1 MAYKFKEH
9 VYDVKTSD
17 ANYVDLFIQTKTAV
31 DDVLVNNM
39 KKYVLNNANM
49 TVAMQKVDS
58 QGAKISFNDG
68 NKNSRDFHACFLLHY
83 DINAKTVLDAKIF
96 SFIEL

>member
-1 MAYKFKEH
+1 MPCKFKEH

-17 ANYVDLFIQTKTAV
+17 ANYVDLFIQAKTAV

-39 KKYVLNNANM
+39 KKYVLNNVDVTM
-49 TVAMQKVDS
+49 AMQKADL
-58 QGAKISFNDG
+58 QGAKISFDDG

-83 DINAKTVLDAKIF
+83 DIEVKTVLDAKIF